1 MNAPVRIVVMG
12 PSGSGKSTVGAE
24 LARTL
29 GARFIDGDDLH
40 PDANVRKMAAGIAL
54 DDDDRRPWL
63 RLVGETLKGEG
74 RIVVACSALR
84 RTYRDLIRD
93 EAPDAFFAELTIAR
107 AVLEE
112 RMRLRTDHFMPAA
125 LLDSQL
131 EALESLEAD
140 EGGIRI
146 DESADVRTASAAIAA
161 AAQSGRG
168 PAPRG
173 QSLR

>member
-1 MNAPVRIVVMG
+1 MSGSMRIVVMG
-12 PSGSGKSTVGAE
+12 PSGSGKSTVGAF
-24 LARTL
+24 LAQTL
-29 GARFIDGDDLH
+29 GARFVDGDDLH
-40 PDANVRKMAAGIAL
+40 PEANVRKMAAGIAL
-54 DDDDRRPWL
+54 DDNDRLPWL
-63 RLVGETLKGEG
+63 RLVGETLRGEE

-84 RTYRDLIRD
+84 RTYRDVIRD

-131 EALESLEAD
+131 AALESLEAD
-140 EGGIRI
+140 EGGIRV

-161 AAQSGRG
+161 AVQRGEG
-168 PAPRG
+168 PAPRA